1 MFQGDIEETPALL
14 QQTGLQLGARG
25 EAGQEDELVKL
36 LRRHQAL
43 GLTQLSQDLPLK
55 TEMGGLDK
63 LEYYFENTISDTIS
77 KSMPRN
83 FISGLYTPFGI
94 IQIIPPDGLSS

>member
-1 MFQGDIEETPALL
+1 MFQGDIEEAPALL
-14 QQTGLQLGARG
+14 QQTRLQLGARG

-43 GLTQLSQDLPLK
+43 RLTQLRQDLPLK

-63 LEYYFENTISDTIS
+63 I
-77 KSMPRN
+77 
-83 FISGLYTPFGI
+83 
-94 IQIIPPDGLSS
+94 